1 MEITK
6 YYKTKGISFSM
17 KLNKTSSGK
26 IEIPIYAK
34 MPSNVKFEQMSAG
47 ISEKDFNDDMTIL
60 VPENLSDDWA
70 QSCYKQLQIRLA
82 MHFKQYGRIQPADL
96 ECFIGEFIIVI
107 SNIGEAINQPMSLS
121 DKQITYKKLLIAFSE
136 ELNIPI
142 QIPL

>member
-1 MEITK
+1 MYTLN
-6 YYKTKGISFSM
+6 IS
-17 KLNKTSSGK
+17 GHH
-26 IEIPIYAK
+26 
-34 MPSNVKFEQMSAG
+34 VK
-47 ISEKDFNDDMTIL
+47 
-60 VPENLSDDWA
+60 SDDETQA
-70 QSCYKQLQIRLA
+70 LVKESEN
-82 MHFKQYGRIQPADL
+82 DL